1 MRYIPG
7 GVDAQ
12 FERFAIFIKF
22 VMADMNAVPNAARNI
37 PPALGTSII

>member
-7 GVDAQ
+7 GSDAQ

-22 VMADMNAVPNAARNI
+22 VTVERKAISKAARNI
-37 PPALGTSII
+37 PPAL